1 MIETTINGEA
11 QQVPENLTLVELLRH
26 LKLSEERVA
35 IERNRQIVKR
45 EEWQSVRVEAG
56 DQLEIVQF
64 VGGG

>member
-1 MIETTINGEA
+1 MIETTINGA
-11 QQVPENLTLVELLRH
+11 VQQVPENLTLRELLRH
-26 LKLSEERVA
+26 LKLGEERVA

-45 EEWQSVRVEAG
+45 EEWESVRVEPG